1 MGKLLTTF
9 KDKTFETSMKSYY
22 NLITDDSTSTAAQIY
37 DSLLYVKGVNAG
49 DSPATSSDTYMPVR
63 FHNIKSSSDGNTP
76 ASPTHTFFNVYNR
89 AEYNGPSGQNIYD
102 LYGDYNSAKLSGAGY
117 VTNTIGG
124 AYNAGLD
131 QGTGNSQ
138 TIAGVYGSLSQA
150 EAKSTGSSR
159 TVTYLMGSRGVSKV
173 NSASTTAT
181 FVYPNTS
188 EFNLTAGTV
197 GTVAVHKLDF
207 DYTAGSI
214 TNAYFIWANESSFS
228 AANAAVSGEKYFIKS
243 DIPWPSLLGGGLTAT
258 EYAVSALNTAV
269 TNAND
274 TGTVGEI
281 RFTADYIFVCVAS
294 NTWKRVALS
303 SW

>member
-1 MGKLLTTF
+1 MGELLTTF

-22 NLITDDSTSTAAQIY
+22 NLITDDSSSTAAQIY
-37 DSLLYVKGVNAG
+37 DSLLYVRGVNAG
-49 DSPATSSDTYMPVR
+49 DSPATSGDTYMPVR

-76 ASPTHTFFNVYNR
+76 ASPTHTFFNVFNR
-89 AEYNGPSGQNIYD
+89 AEYNGPSGENIYD
-102 LYGDYNSAKLSGAGY
+102 LYGDYNTAKLSGAGY
-117 VTNTIGG
+117 VTSTIGG

-131 QGTGNSQ
+131 MGTGSSQ

-173 NSASTTAT
+173 NSSSTTAT
-181 FVYPNTS
+181 YVYPSTS

-214 TNAYFIWANESSFS
+214 TNAYFIWANENSFS

-243 DIPWPSLLGGGLTAT
+243 DIPWPSLLGGGLTT
-258 EYAVSALNTAV
+258 TDYAVSALNSAV

-274 TGTVGEI
+274 SGTVGQI
-281 RFTADYIFVCVAS
+281 RFTADYIYVCVAN
-294 NTWKRVALS
+294 NTWKRAALS

>member
-1 MGKLLTTF
+1 
-9 KDKTFETSMKSYY
+9 
-22 NLITDDSTSTAAQIY
+22 
-37 DSLLYVKGVNAG
+37 
-49 DSPATSSDTYMPVR
+49 
-63 FHNIKSSSDGNTP
+63 
-76 ASPTHTFFNVYNR
+76 
-89 AEYNGPSGQNIYD
+89 
-102 LYGDYNSAKLSGAGY
+102 
-117 VTNTIGG
+117 
-124 AYNAGLD
+124 
-131 QGTGNSQ
+131 
-138 TIAGVYGSLSQA
+138 
-150 EAKSTGSSR
+150 
-159 TVTYLMGSRGVSKV
+159 MGSRGGSKV

-181 FVYPNTS
+181 VAYTNTS

-228 AANAAVSGEKYFIKS
+228 AANAAVSGEKDFRKS
-243 DIPWPSLLGGGLTAT
+243 DIPWPALLGGGLTAT